1 MILGAIF
8 ERFVQD
14 SPISVMA
21 RGTMQFALN
30 SAALDELFDTKAQR
44 QYTRELLFSTAVDLM
59 SLVVCRIRPSIHAAY
74 QALQD
79 RIGVSVKALYDKLS
93 HMEPALSAGL
103 VEYSAERLRPVI
115 RAMRATLPPLLPG
128 YNACILDGNHLAGTE
143 RRLKELRLVNGGA
156 LPGQALC
163 VLDPEYRLVTHAFCI
178 EDGHAQE
185 REFLPEILPLVKRR
199 DLWIADRNFCTGA
212 FLLGI
217 AKRSGFFVIRQH
229 AQTFHW
235 KRRGRRRCCG
245 RVETGVVYEQA
256 VEIQGPDGRTLRG
269 RRITVRLD
277 QPTRDGDREIHV
289 LTNLPKKVTAQ
300 KVAMLYRK
308 RWTIETAFADL
319 EKTLSAEID
328 TLAYPKAA
336 LFGFCVALLAANVQ
350 ATVMAALSA
359 AHGRSEI
366 EDEVSLYYVADEI
379 GGTYRGMMIAI
390 TEKHWRIFEKLGATE
405 MARTLKQLA
414 GNVRLAAF
422 RKHKR
427 GPKKTRGKQRR
438 GKFIAH
444 VSTARVLAKRKRR
457 RAARTRRTSKTAKRA
472 A

>member
-1 MILGAIF
+1 MMLGTIF

-14 SPISVMA
+14 SPISIMA

-30 SAALDELFDTKAQR
+30 RATLDELFDTKAER
-44 QYTRELLFSTAVDLM
+44 QYTRELLFSTTVDLM
-59 SLVVCRIRPSIHAAY
+59 SLVVCRIRPSVHAAY
-74 QALQD
+74 QARQD

-103 VEYSAERLRPVI
+103 VEYSADRLRPVI
-115 RAMRATLPPLLPG
+115 RAMRASSQPLLPG
-128 YNACILDGNHLAGTE
+128 YNVRILDGNHLAGTE
-143 RRLKELRLVNGGA
+143 RRLKELRAVNGGA

-163 VLDPEYRLVTHAFCI
+163 VLDAAYRLVTHVFCI

-185 REFLPEILPLVKRR
+185 REFLPDVLPLVQRR
-199 DLWIADRNFCTGA
+199 DLWLADRYFCTAA

-217 AKRSGFFVIRQH
+217 AERLGFFVIRQH

-235 KRRGRRRCCG
+235 QRLGRRRCCG
-245 RVETGVVYEQA
+245 RIDTGLVFEQA
-256 VEIQGPDGRTLRG
+256 VEIKGPDGRTLRA

-277 QPTRDGDREIHV
+277 QPTRDGDQEIHV

-300 KVAMLYRK
+300 KVAMLYRG
-308 RWTIETAFADL
+308 RWTIETVFADL

-359 AHGRSEI
+359 AHGRSQI
-366 EDEVSLYYVADEI
+366 DDKVSLYYVADEI
-379 GGTYRGMMIAI
+379 SGTYRGMMIAI
-390 TEKHWRIFEKLGATE
+390 PEKHWRIFEKPGTQE
-405 MARTLKQLA
+405 MARTLKHLA
-414 GNVRLAAF
+414 SHVRLAVF

-427 GPKKTRGKQRR
+427 GPKKTRGKKRR

-444 VSTARVLAKRKRR
+444 VSTARVLAN
-457 RAARTRRTSKTAKRA
+457 RTRRRTARTQGTEKTAKSA

>member
-14 SPISVMA
+14 SPLSVMA
-21 RGTMQFALN
+21 RATMQFALDRL
-30 SAALDELFDTKAQR
+30 SLDELFDTQAQR
-44 QYTRELLFSTAVDLM
+44 QYTRDLLFSTTVDLM
-59 SLVVCRIRPSIHAAY
+59 SLVVCRIRPSVHAAY

-93 HMEPALSAGL
+93 HMEPPLSAAL
-103 VEYSAERLRPVI
+103 VEYSAARLRPVI
-115 RAMRATLPPLLPG
+115 RAMGATSPPLLPG
-128 YNACILDGNHLAGTE
+128 YNVRILDGNHLAGTE
-143 RRLKELRLVNGGA
+143 RRLKELYTVNGGA

-163 VLDPEYRLVTHAFCI
+163 VLDPAYRLVTHVFCI

-185 REFLPEILPLVKRR
+185 REVLPEVLPLVQRR
-199 DLWIADRNFCTGA
+199 DVWIADRNFCTAA

-217 AKRSGFFVIRQH
+217 AQRLGFFVIRQH

-235 KRRGRRRCCG
+235 QRLGRRRRCG
-245 RVETGVVYEQA
+245 RVETGQVFEQTI
-256 VEIQGPDGRTLRG
+256 VIKGPDGRTLRA
-269 RRITVRLD
+269 RRVTVRLH

-289 LTNLPKKVTAQ
+289 LTNLPKRVTAA
-300 KVAMLYRK
+300 KVAVLYRK
-308 RWTIETAFADL
+308 RWTIETVFADL

-350 ATVMAALSA
+350 ATVLAALAA
-359 AHGRSEI
+359 AHGRNVI
-366 EDEVSLYYVADEI
+366 DEQVSLYYVADEI
-379 GGTYRGMMIAI
+379 SGTYRGMMIAI
-390 TEKHWRIFEKLGATE
+390 PEKHWRVFEKLGATQ
-405 MARTLKQLA
+405 MARTLQKLASKVQL
-414 GNVRLAAF
+414 RAF

-427 GPKKTRGKQRR
+427 GPKKPPKKRR

-444 VSTARVLAKRKRR
+444 VSTARVLANRKRR
-457 RAARTRRTSKTAKRA
+457 PEARTQRARKRA
-472 A
+472 KPAA

>member
-1 MILGAIF
+1 MILGAVF

-30 SAALDELFDTKAQR
+30 RAALDELFDTKAQR

-59 SLVVCRIRPSIHAAY
+59 SLVVCRIRPSVHAAY
-74 QALQD
+74 QALQE
-79 RIGVSVKALYDKLS
+79 RVGVSINALYDKLR
-93 HMEPALSAGL
+93 HMEPALSAAL
-103 VEYSAERLRPVI
+103 VEYSADRLRPVL
-115 RAMRATLPPLLPG
+115 RALRASAPPLLPG
-128 YNACILDGNHLAGTE
+128 YNVRILDGNHLAGTE
-143 RRLKELRLVNGGA
+143 RRLKELRTVNGGA
-156 LPGQALC
+156 LPGQVLC
-163 VLDPEYRLVTHAFCI
+163 VLDPQYRLVTHVFAI

-185 REFLPEILPLVKRR
+185 REFLPDILPLVQRR
-199 DLWIADRNFCTGA
+199 DVWLADRNFCTGR

-217 AKRSGFFVIRQH
+217 AERGGFFVIRQH

-235 KRRGRRRCCG
+235 QRLGRRRRCG
-245 RVETGVVYEQA
+245 RVETGCVFEQA
-256 VEIQGPDGRTLRG
+256 IVIQGPDGRTLHA
-269 RRITVRLD
+269 RRVTVRLN
-277 QPTRDGDREIHV
+277 QPTRDGDREIHI
-289 LTNLPKKVTAQ
+289 LTNLPKRVTAQ
-300 KVAMLYRK
+300 KVAMLYRQ

-319 EKTLSAEID
+319 QKTLSAEID

-366 EDEVSLYYVADEI
+366 DEKVSLYYVADEI
-379 GGTYRGMMIAI
+379 SGTYRGMMIAI
-390 TEKHWRIFEKLGATE
+390 AERHWRIFEKVGAQE
-405 MARTLKQLA
+405 MARTLRELA
-414 GNVRLAAF
+414 SNVRLACF
-422 RKHKR
+422 RKHQR

-444 VSTARVLAKRKRR
+444 VSTARVLAKRNRR
-457 RAARTRRTSKTAKRA
+457 CAVRTRSRKKARAA
-472 A
+472 